1 MQQKPDMAGLQRF
14 LTELPWREMEQVGAP
29 FFHLDAQQAAAF
41 LDTLQAEAKLGFHL
55 IGEHLGPG
63 VRVLEVGSG
72 MGLLA
77 GYLRSCGLDV
87 VALEPGLGG
96 FGISGALTQAIAAHP
111 AYRQLE
117 RLDEP
122 AEALQPEKHGLF
134 DLIYSVNVLEH
145 IPALDDAVRAMGSV
159 LRPGGKMIHA
169 CPNYTIPYEPHFGIP
184 LIPFVPRATELFVPK
199 LRASELWQSL
209 NFITAR
215 ALGDIC
221 HRNGLRLRLAPGVMY
236 AAFERLESDSEFR
249 RRQSNGFV
257 RAAFAFLQKS
267 GLLRLLRQIPASC
280 ATPMIAQM
288 YWKEADRLRPTVVAG
303 V

>member
-1 MQQKPDMAGLQRF
+1 MQHKPDIAGLERF
-14 LTELPWREMEQVGAP
+14 LAELPWRAMEQVGAP
-29 FFHLDAQQAAAF
+29 FFDLDVQQAAAF
-41 LDTLQAEAKLGFHL
+41 LDTLQAEAKLGLRL
-55 IGEHLGPG
+55 IGQHLGPG

-77 GYLRSCGLDV
+77 GYLHACGLEV

-96 FGISGALTQAIAAHP
+96 FGISAALAQAIAEYP

-145 IPALDDAVRAMGSV
+145 IPALDDALRAMGSV
-159 LRPGGKMIHA
+159 LRPRGRMIHT

-184 LIPFVPRATELFVPK
+184 LIPFAPRATELFVSK

-209 NFITAR
+209 NFITAG
-215 ALGDIC
+215 ALCNIC
-221 HRNGLRLRLAPGVMY
+221 HRHGLRCRLAPSVMY
-236 AAFERLESDSEFR
+236 TAFERLESDSEFR

-267 GLLRLLRQIPASC
+267 GLWGLLRQVPASC
-280 ATPMIAQM
+280 ATPMVAQIT
-288 YWKEADRLRPTVVAG
+288 KSLD
-303 V
+303 